1 MNNQTEPQSKPR
13 KEEILDVA
21 TRHFA
26 ERGYEGTSMNDVAE
40 AVGVRKASLFYHFE
54 TKEALYEAVIDR
66 LIATIA
72 RPLGA
77 AYEAEGTW
85 EERLV
90 NAADTVTSVLASHPY
105 AARLLLREAMDWGPI
120 VRGKMS
126 GQAVAV
132 LEMSAA
138 FIRAGQE
145 AGVFA
150 KADARQ
156 IMVTLIGLH
165 FVPFALGQLVEEFT
179 GKQPF
184 DPQFIEERRAAVR
197 RQVRDMVVGTK
208 G

>member
-1 MNNQTEPQSKPR
+1 MNNTTDPQPKPR

-54 TKEALYEAVIDR
+54 TKEALYEAVLGR
-66 LIATIA
+66 LIASVAT
-72 RPLGA
+72 PLGA

-90 NAADTVTSVLASHPY
+90 NAADTVTAVLASHPY
-105 AARLLLREAMDWGPI
+105 AARLLLREAMDWGPV
-120 VRGKMS
+120 VRGELS
-126 GQAVAV
+126 GTVVGV

-150 KADARQ
+150 KADPRQ

-165 FVPFALGQLVEEFT
+165 FVPFALGQLVEKFT

-184 DPQFIEERRAAVR
+184 DAQFIQERRAAVR
-197 RQVRDMVVGTK
+197 AQVRDMVVGTK
-208 G
+208 A

>member
-1 MNNQTEPQSKPR
+1 MNNPTESTPKPR

-72 RPLGA
+72 TPLGA

-90 NAADTVTSVLASHPY
+90 NAADTVTSVLAAHPY

-165 FVPFALGQLVEEFT
+165 FVPFALGQLVEQFT

-197 RQVRDMVVGTK
+197 SQVRDMVVGTK